1 MRTRKGGDYNCQA
14 QTEGM
19 AAYFGFQGTAWCT
32 LDNATLI
39 ILEIKEK
46 TQSLVVWRENNS

>member
-19 AAYFGFQGTAWCT
+19 AAYSGFQGTARCT

-46 TQSLVVWRENNS
+46 TQLLVV